1 MLRVIDNFIERS
13 KWNQFRNILTSS
25 DINWFY
31 QKHMVQTG
39 KNPDNFYFAHIFFHK
54 NTINSPFYDP
64 FIVECLERLKVA
76 ATISVRANMYLRTG
90 ERYYSNWHT
99 DNKLKGAT
107 TAVLYVNSN
116 DGGTEFKDTN
126 EFVQSEENRIVIFDS
141 KIKHVGY
148 SCTDEKTRVVLNIN
162 YLPLNS

>member
-1 MLRVIDNFIERS
+1 MLQVIDNFIERS

-126 EFVQSEENRIVIFDS
+126 EFVQSEENRIVIFPS
-141 KIKHVGY
+141 ETQHRV
-148 SCTDEKTRVVLNIN
+148 KTQLSTPNRIVIN
-162 YLPLNS
+162 FNYF